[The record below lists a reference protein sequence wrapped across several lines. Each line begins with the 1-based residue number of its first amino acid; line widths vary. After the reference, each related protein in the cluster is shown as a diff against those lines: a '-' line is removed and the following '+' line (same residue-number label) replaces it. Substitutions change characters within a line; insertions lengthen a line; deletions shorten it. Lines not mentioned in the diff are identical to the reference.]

1 MYIPPRLLSMM
12 IGATISS
19 GFPGRS
25 DVRWTSACIRQLDSR
40 MVLLKAALVGAS
52 GMSYVYEP
60 EVVPVI
66 SDGKIP
72 GQMVLTRIFI
82 LAIRPKAEC

>member
-1 MYIPPRLLSMM
+1 
-12 IGATISS
+12 
-19 GFPGRS
+19 
-25 DVRWTSACIRQLDSR
+25 
-40 MVLLKAALVGAS
+40 MVLLSAAFVGAS
-52 GMSYVYEP
+52 GMSYEYDP

-82 LAIRPKAEC
+82 LSVSLLRGGLQHLVGASRAGLTGVNDQLAAFRGG